1 MMQPSTQKLVSPQ
14 AYLALERKAETR
26 NEYYKGEIF
35 AMAGA
40 SRAHNLIATNMI
52 RWLGNQLL
60 ERPCSVYS
68 SDMKVKIA
76 KIDKYTYPDIAI
88 TCGEEQFEDK
98 EEDVLL
104 NPIVIIEI
112 LSDSTE
118 AYDRGNKFFHY
129 QYINSFT
136 EYVLVSQDAFKVEK
150 FIRQKN
156 NKWLYEA
163 LHDADDAL
171 TLESIDC
178 KLPMKEIYRK
188 VEFEQTD
195 SHSSSLT

>member
-1 MMQPSTQKLVSPQ
+1 MQPSTQKLVSPQ
-14 AYLALERKAETR
+14 TYLVLERKAETK

-52 RWLGNQLL
+52 RWLGNQLV

-76 KIDKYTYPDIAI
+76 KIDKYTYPDMVI
-88 TCGEEQFEDK
+88 TCEEEKFEDK

-118 AYDRGNKFFHY
+118 AYDRGKKFSHY
-129 QYINSFT
+129 QYISSFM
-136 EYVLVSQDAFKVEK
+136 EYVLVSQDTYKVER
-150 FIRQKN
+150 FIRQQA

-163 LHDADDAL
+163 FHTIDDVL
-171 TLESIDC
+171 IIESIDC

-188 VEFEQTD
+188 VEFENT
-195 SHSSSLT
+195 HYKLTT